1 MQEKNYLNSHK
12 DYTEQELKGT
22 ISILDDETLSQS
34 DLLAILGTASGR
46 RFIRRIFRACNVFE
60 FMPVGEASLY
70 AWHEGRRSI
79 GLSLYQQIFAL
90 GQNFINQLLNEERNN
105 V

>member
-1 MQEKNYLNSHK
+1 MEEKDFLGGHK
-12 DYTEQELKGT
+12 DYEMHNSNSAK
-22 ISILDDETLSQS
+22 SILDDENLSQS
-34 DLLAILGTASGR
+34 DLLAVLGTASGR
-46 RFIRRIFRACNVFE
+46 RFVRRIFRACNVFE
-60 FMPVGEASLY
+60 FMPVGDANLY

-79 GLSLYQQIFAL
+79 GLGLYQQVFGL